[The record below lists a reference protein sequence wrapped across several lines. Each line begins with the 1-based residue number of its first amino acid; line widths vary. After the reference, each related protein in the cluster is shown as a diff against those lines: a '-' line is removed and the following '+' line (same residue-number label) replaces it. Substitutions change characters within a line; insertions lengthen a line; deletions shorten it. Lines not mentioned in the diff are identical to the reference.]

1 MKAKECVLRCHCER
15 GAFLMTALHSAEQK
29 LPVAFWV
36 TEDEYL
42 FFRGLCSK
50 CGEELEIRISIM
62 ELFLSVPGRIL
73 L

>member
-1 MKAKECVLRCHCER
+1 
-15 GAFLMTALHSAEQK
+15 MTALHSAEQK